1 MYNNILVPLDGSD
14 LAECVLPHA
23 EAIALGCSAG
33 EIRLVRVIESVAL
46 PAPESPMD
54 EQERQRI
61 ESSNIAY
68 AEEYLSKVVNRLGQ
82 KGITSKS
89 EVLFGKVAET
99 LADYAEANKIAL
111 IIISTH
117 GRSGLS
123 RWVWGSVT
131 DRLLR
136 STSVP
141 IMVVRPPGCAPG
153 I

>member
-1 MYNNILVPLDGSD
+1 
-14 LAECVLPHA
+14 VLSHA
-23 EAIALGCSAG
+23 ETIALGCNAG
-33 EIRLVRVIESVAL
+33 VIRLVRVIESVAL
-46 PAPESPMD
+46 PAPESAID
-54 EQERQRI
+54 EQERHRI

-68 AEEYLSKVVNRLGQ
+68 AEEYLSKLVNQLGQ

-89 EVLFGKVAET
+89 EVLFGKAAET

-117 GRSGLS
+117 GRSGIS